1 MRPRA
6 YYHFP
11 IETTT
16 RLTLTVESILFQE
29 QNDCR
34 DSLNSNANRVYIHIY
49 TYIYDAWSG
58 LHKIV
63 VPLSEQSDVIPRRC
77 DFLHRAGPFF
87 LGLALLLA
95 LPFSRSFLRHLP
107 TSGAHVRGYFVAM
120 HPCLAFLSGALR
132 GNSDARD
139 RPLRIQRALR
149 NSWNVVQFFLLVSRA
164 YTYNVSLHG
173 LRYYLVIY
181 FFVYILSVLFFFCN
195 FFFFVYGLEGEMQED
210 TGSRFILM
218 YHY

>member
-34 DSLNSNANRVYIHIY
+34 DSLNSNANRVYIY
-49 TYIYDAWSG
+49 TYTYDAWSG

-181 FFVYILSVLFFFCN
+181 FFVYILSVLFFSFCN
-195 FFFFVYGLEGEMQED
+195 FLFFFFLYMD
-210 TGSRFILM
+210 
-218 YHY
+218 